1 MRITTRTEING
12 RRFSVPIW
20 GEIGTGNLEP
30 SELWML
36 FLLEKLQHLIR
47 NDGGMFVDVG
57 INLGQTLLK
66 LRSVLPEFKY
76 VGFDP
81 NPECIAYV
89 NALVRLNG
97 FENTTVYPIG
107 LSDRA
112 AVLQLQSYADDTTDS
127 TASLIQDFRPEHK
140 VLRRLNVPVFPM
152 NSLNLEG
159 TLRFVKIDV
168 EGAELEVIRGMMDAL
183 SRDRPIVLME
193 ILPAYD
199 SDNTPRIA
207 RYRQVEHFFRE
218 LNYSCYRVRKT
229 SRNAFES
236 LQLLQS
242 IEVHSDLTLSDY
254 LWTPLS
260 LSKEIEEAV
269 RV

>member
-1 MRITTRTEING
+1 
-12 RRFSVPIW
+12 
-20 GEIGTGNLEP
+20 
-30 SELWML
+30 L

-66 LRSVLPEFKY
+66 LRSVSPEFKY

-127 TASLIQDFRPEHK
+127 MASLIQDFRPAQK
-140 VLRRLNVPVFPM
+140 VRRRSNVPVFPM
-152 NSLNLEG
+152 KNLNLEA

-168 EGAELEVIRGMMDAL
+168 EGAEVEVIRGMMDAL
-183 SRDRPIVLME
+183 SRDRPLVLME

-199 SDNTPRIA
+199 INNVSRIE
-207 RYRQVEHFFRE
+207 RCREVEHIFRK

-229 SRNAFES
+229 SRNTFES
-236 LQLLQS
+236 LQSLQS

-254 LWTPLS
+254 LWAPAS
-260 LSKEIEEAV
+260 LSKEIEAAV